1 MADLVLGD
9 ERVLTPREAFVLG
22 GAILCHDL
30 ANGAAAHPGGM
41 AQLRDSEVW
50 RDAVA
55 SAQRRCGRPAVPDAS
70 VSPEIAREAD
80 GWALRRMHAE
90 QAAKLP
96 TTEWSDSRGR
106 TTRLLA
112 DDELRDEL
120 GPLIGQL
127 AQSHWFNIGQLRGPF
142 EAEVAGPTWCPRE
155 WTIDPLTVACLLRL
169 ADAAHIDGAAVR
181 RRCSTRCAAPRL
193 RSVLLELVAAARGV
207 SGPARTRLSG
217 LGAPRDRFLL
227 GVHLGPPRHGHH
239 PLVQSAKNGPS

>member
-1 MADLVLGD
+1 
-9 ERVLTPREAFVLG
+9 
-22 GAILCHDL
+22 
-30 ANGAAAHPGGM
+30 M

-155 WTIDPLTVACLLRL
+155 SERPTGT
-169 ADAAHIDGAAVR
+169 
-181 RRCSTRCAAPRL
+181 RRCCARSIRACSHAAFGPWGATGSVSSRCSSGAPAS
-193 RSVLLELVAAARGV
+193 RSP
-207 SGPARTRLSG
+207 PAR
-217 LGAPRDRFLL
+217 
-227 GVHLGPPRHGHH
+227 
-239 PLVQSAKNGPS
+239 AKCEKRSIVNARIGPS